1 MLEQSEDSFQTSSE
15 ALDDLFDNDSY
26 CLREFT
32 PFSQKFQSAQVCCNR
47 HQKINLQTLK
57 ISSLITESIAVVSNL
72 MEVATCVKIELNRKK
87 LRQRRNI

>member
-15 ALDDLFDNDSY
+15 ALDDLFDNGSY
-26 CLREFT
+26 HLREVT
-32 PFSQKFQSAQVCCNR
+32 PFSQKLQSAQACCNT

-57 ISSLITESIAVVSNL
+57 ISSLITESNAVVSNL

-87 LRQRRNI
+87 LRPKRNI